1 MDDLD
6 RRLVTILRH
15 DARRSISDIA
25 AELGISRATARSRI
39 ERLEAR
45 GDIIG
50 YTVILRSD
58 VDSMPVRGLTLIE
71 VEGRA
76 ADRVVDALAGF
87 PEIVAIHTTNGQWDL
102 VAEISAQSLT
112 DLDAVLRRLRL
123 VSGITASETNLLL
136 ATPRSTRARL

>member
-6 RRLVTILRH
+6 RRLINCLRH
-15 DARRSISDIA
+15 DARRSVSDLA
-25 AELGISRATARSRI
+25 LELGISRATARSRI

-58 VDSMPVRGLTLIE
+58 AVAMPVRGVTLVE
-71 VEGRA
+71 VEGRMA
-76 ADRVVDALAGF
+76 ARVIDALTSF
-87 PEIVAIHTTNGQWDL
+87 PEIGAIHTTNGKWDL
-102 VAEISAQSLT
+102 VLEISAESLT

-123 VSGITASETNLLL
+123 VAGITASETNLLL
-136 ATPRSTRARL
+136 ATPRSTQAKL